1 MDTGCIPPT
10 VNFFQYTSYISAY
23 AEISPPSWCD
33 KNADAE
39 LLGSGGEVFFE
50 DTKALSEL
58 LRCFDIFSWFVA
70 PPTVNFFSTQHNSLL
85 A

>member
-1 MDTGCIPPT
+1 MRKFRHLLGAI
-10 VNFFQYTSYISAY
+10 
-23 AEISPPSWCD
+23 

-70 PPTVNFFSTQHNSLL
+70 HPNCQLFQYTTGSKSDFGN
-85 A
+85 

>member
-39 LLGSGGEVFFE
+39 LLGSGVFLYL
-50 DTKALSEL
+50 DAVG
-58 LRCFDIFSWFVA
+58 IFGRLYER
-70 PPTVNFFSTQHNSLL
+70 SL
-85 A
+85 